1 MKMKQNKGL
10 TKTAGVRR
18 AAPRVDCGKLEHLL
32 NAYGM
37 NEHLALTVLDELE
50 AEAIF
55 IMREVAAEFERP
67 VLMYS
72 VGKDSSVMLHLAR
85 KAFTPGAIP
94 FPLLHVDTAYKF
106 PEMYAFRDRMAQEFG
121 FELRVSSN
129 QKAIADNANPWDLGT
144 PACCG
149 FLKTRALLDALQAG
163 AYDAVIGGARR
174 EEERSRAKER
184 IFSFR
189 DAHGQWDPRRQRPE
203 MWQLY
208 NGRVGTGE
216 SIRVFPLSNWTELD
230 IWRYIAREKIEVVP
244 LYFAAER
251 EVVVRNGQLIPVGA
265 KTRLQA
271 GEQREK
277 KLCRFRTLGCY
288 PCTGAVASSAA
299 NVEEIIEELVATRL
313 SERTTRIIDHDQ
325 DGSMERKKREGYF

>member
-1 MKMKQNKGL
+1 
-10 TKTAGVRR
+10 
-18 AAPRVDCGKLEHLL
+18 
-32 NAYGM
+32 M
-37 NEHLALTVLDELE
+37 NDHLALTVLDELE

-67 VLMYS
+67 VMMYS
-72 VGKDSSVMLHLAR
+72 VGKDSSVLLHLAR
-85 KAFTPGAIP
+85 KAFRPAPIP
-94 FPLLHVDTAYKF
+94 FPLMHIDTGYKF
-106 PEMYAFRDRMAQEFG
+106 PEMYAFRERMAREYG

-129 QKAIADNANPWDLGT
+129 RKAIEDNANPWDLGT

-149 FLKTRALLDALQAG
+149 FLKTQALLNALRDG

-203 MWQLY
+203 LWQLY
-208 NGRVGTGE
+208 NGRIGAGE

-230 IWRYIAREKIEVVP
+230 IWRYIARENIPIVP

-251 EVVVRNGQLIPVGA
+251 AVIERNGQLIPVGA
-265 KTRLQA
+265 KTRLQP
-271 GEQREK
+271 GEKVENR
-277 KLCRFRTLGCY
+277 LIRFRTLGCY
-288 PCTGAVASSAA
+288 PCTGAVASTAA
-299 NVEEIIEELVATRL
+299 TLDAIVEELVATRL

-325 DGSMERKKREGYF
+325 DGSMEKKKREGYF

>member
-1 MKMKQNKGL
+1 MHKQ
-10 TKTAGVRR
+10 
-18 AAPRVDCGKLEHLL
+18 
-32 NAYGM
+32 M

-72 VGKDSSVMLHLAR
+72 VGKDSSVLLHLAR
-85 KAFTPGAIP
+85 KAFWPAPIA
-94 FPLLHVDTAYKF
+94 FPVLHVDTSYKF
-106 PEMYAFRDRMAQEFG
+106 PEMYEFRDRMAREIG
-121 FELRVSSN
+121 FELRLSAN
-129 QKAIADNANPWDLGT
+129 RKAIADNANPWDLGT

-149 FLKTRALLDALQAG
+149 FLKTRALLDALSEG
-163 AYDAVIGGARR
+163 AYDAMIGGARR

-208 NGRVGTGE
+208 NGRISPGE

-230 IWRYIAREKIEVVP
+230 IWRYIAREKIPVVP

-251 EVVVRNGQLIPVGA
+251 EVVERNGQLLPVGA
-265 KTRLQA
+265 KTRLQD
-271 GEQREK
+271 GEKVQKR
-277 KLCRFRTLGCY
+277 LCRFRTLGCY
-288 PCTGAVASSAA
+288 PCTGAVASEATT
-299 NVEEIIEELVATRL
+299 VEEIIEELVATRL
-313 SERTTRIIDHDQ
+313 SERTTRVIDHDQ